1 MTKNLQLKLHLKS
14 FHPFYLDKFVMST
27 HQELKKIAISSFKH
41 VFLPRKTEKFTV
53 LRSPHVD
60 KKARDQFER
69 VIHKRLIIL
78 QIPVKDFSNWALFYR
93 VLRLFSFL
101 AVGIEMRVEYS
112 FVTKKSV

>member
-1 MTKNLQLKLHLKS
+1 MAQSLELKIHLKS
-14 FHPFYLDKFVMST
+14 FHPFYLDKFVMSI
-27 HQELKKIAISSFKH
+27 HQELKKIAVLSFKH
-41 VFLPRKTEKFTV
+41 VFLPHKTEKFTV

-69 VIHKRLIIL
+69 VTHKRLVVL
-78 QIPVKDFSNWALFYR
+78 QIPVENSSTWVLFYR

-112 FVTKKSV
+112 ILTKKSV